1 MNRQLAL
8 FCDRKGRVVLVL
20 VGTSLGI
27 SIPELGGQPGGGRL
41 RGLRLL
47 HTHLQEELIN
57 EEDLMDLLF
66 LRLDV
71 LAVLSVGMAG
81 EPRTL
86 QYAQLSAE
94 KKDPPCDISKALPWD
109 TQDVSLSEQTEALE
123 ATFTAK
129 CPGREIHGLE
139 RAILVSVSVLPHAV
153 QEKQLDELARLCKTA
168 GIDPR
173 ARIIQRTARDNARH
187 ILGKGKI
194 AELEVLALEH
204 NATTLL
210 FDGELTPAQLHN
222 LADITE
228 RRVLDRTQLI
238 LDIFAQHAKSK
249 AGKLQVELAQLR
261 YLQPRLA
268 GKNRAMD
275 RLMGGI
281 GGRGPGETRL
291 ETDRRRNR
299 ERISF
304 LKRALEELADT
315 RAHLRKRRKAS
326 GLPLVAIVGYT
337 NAGKSTLLN
346 TLSSSH
352 VLAEDKLFAT
362 LDPVARR
369 LRYPSSR
376 EILFTDTIGFIR
388 NLPDELLE
396 AFRATLDE
404 LQDAD
409 LLLHLVDAA
418 DENLEQHMASVREI
432 LGSLELGSLPT
443 LLILNKWD
451 RLSPAQ
457 QASLLAHYPEAIPI
471 SATTRCGLKELNEHI
486 LQRLF
491 RNYTPKNQ
499 D

>member
-1 MNRQLAL
+1 M
-8 FCDRKGRVVLVL
+8 LVL
-20 VGTSLGI
+20 VGTALGI
-27 SIPELGGQPGGGRL
+27 SIPELGGSPSYARL

-47 HTHLQEELIN
+47 HTHLTEELLSK
-57 EEDLMDLLF
+57 EDLMDLLF

-71 LAVLSVGMAG
+71 LAVLTVSLQG
-81 EPRTL
+81 EPKAL
-86 QYAQLSAE
+86 QYAQLTAQRS
-94 KKDPPCDISKALPWD
+94 DPPYSLSEPLPWD
-109 TQDVSLSEQTEALE
+109 EQNFCLSAETSALE
-123 ATFTAK
+123 AEFSAQA
-129 CPGREIHGLE
+129 PGREIQGEE
-139 RAILVSVSVLPHAV
+139 RAILVSVSVLPHAQ
-153 QEKQLDELARLCKTA
+153 QEKNLDELARLCRTC
-168 GIDPR
+168 GIQPR
-173 ARIIQRTARDNARH
+173 ASMIQRTAHLNPRH

-194 AELEVLALEH
+194 AELEVLALQH
-204 NATTLL
+204 NAQTLL

-299 ERISF
+299 ERISY
-304 LKRALEELADT
+304 LSRELAELASQ
-315 RAHLRKRRKAS
+315 RAYLRQRRKAS
-326 GLPLVAIVGYT
+326 GLPLAAIVGYT

-369 LRYPSSR
+369 LRYPSCR

-404 LQDAD
+404 LNDAD
-409 LLLHLVDAA
+409 LLLHVVDAQ
-418 DENLEQHMASVREI
+418 DEDSEQHMASVHEI
-432 LGSLELGSLPT
+432 LGSLELGKIPSL
-443 LLILNKWD
+443 LVLNKWD
-451 RLSPAQ
+451 RVSSERRRSLSL
-457 QASLLAHYPEAIPI
+457 SYPEAIPI
-471 SATTRCGLKELNEHI
+471 SATTRFGLKELNERI
-486 LQRLF
+486 LQALF
-491 RNYTPKNQ
+491 ANYLPKAREAAF
-499 D
+499 